1 MFKIRYKKAT
11 GEIVEWGETITIEN
25 DEYGVIEE
33 KDDSLM
39 QYLTIAC
46 SVDVNKGSLIVDN
59 AKIDKLKNVKPLPLE
74 IEAETINVKEVRNG
88 LL

>member
-11 GEIVEWGETITIEN
+11 GEIVEWGETVTIDN

-46 SVDVNKGSLIVDN
+46 SVDVGNGSLVVNN
-59 AKIDKLKNVKPLPLE
+59 AKINEIKKAKPLPLE
-74 IEAETINVKEVRNG
+74 IETKTEIDANEGEK
-88 LL
+88 